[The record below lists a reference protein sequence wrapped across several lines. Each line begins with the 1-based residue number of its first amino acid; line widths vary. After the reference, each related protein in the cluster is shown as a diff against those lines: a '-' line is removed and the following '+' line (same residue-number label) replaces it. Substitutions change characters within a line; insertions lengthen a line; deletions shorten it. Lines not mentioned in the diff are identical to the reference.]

1 MTVVKPLSSHQI
13 KRTMECVNQGIRDAQ
28 SQITQMHRSICR
40 ALQAVLRDTGRR
52 SSSRPLMHIYATDNV
67 QDMRLHGTNSM
78 WPHQVKEDYGII
90 FKACAR
96 TC

>member
-40 ALQAVLRDTGRR
+40 ALQAVLRDTGRK
-52 SSSRPLMHIYATDNV
+52 SSLRRVKHRIT
-67 QDMRLHGTNSM
+67 TN
-78 WPHQVKEDYGII
+78 
-90 FKACAR
+90 
-96 TC
+96 